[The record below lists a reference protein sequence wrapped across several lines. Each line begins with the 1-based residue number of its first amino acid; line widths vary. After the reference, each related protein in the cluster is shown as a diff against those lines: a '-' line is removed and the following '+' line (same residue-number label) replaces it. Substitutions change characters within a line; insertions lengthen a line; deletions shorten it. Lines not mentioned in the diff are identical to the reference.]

1 MSQEQTL
8 VPQITQSEHL
18 SPQMQEFASRYAEYV
33 EYVYP
38 DLDPEWRPLLSH
50 IMVNKIL
57 TGATYASR
65 IEQVL
70 DTINAVIEAEELP
83 QTE

>member
-1 MSQEQTL
+1 MEQSL
-8 VPQITQSEHL
+8 VSPTTQSEQL

-57 TGATYASR
+57 YGVTYASR

-70 DTINAVIEAEELP
+70 DTINAVIEREQLS

>member
-1 MSQEQTL
+1 MDDTL
-8 VPQITQSEHL
+8 VPTTSQSERL

-38 DLDPEWRPLLSH
+38 DLDEQWRPLLAH
-50 IMVNKIL
+50 IMVNKML
-57 TGATYASR
+57 YGVTYASR

-70 DTINAVIEAEELP
+70 DTINAVIEEVP